1 MTQVRVVTDSAA
13 DLVPE
18 MAAQMG
24 ITVVPLVVRFGSETY
39 LDGQLT
45 IDEFWQRVSE
55 GQQPGTSQPSIGA
68 FEQAYSRLI
77 EAGHSVLCLT
87 LTGKHSGTYSGAC
100 TAARQFGDRVRV
112 LDSLSLSLGQGFQVL
127 AAARAALAGLSLDE
141 VAQLVER
148 VRDRTQLY
156 ILLDTIEFIRRG
168 GRASLLLPTLTRIT
182 KILKIKPILAL
193 PDGRLAVHSLARS
206 YGRGLE
212 QIRDEILRLRPIEG
226 LAVIHA
232 RCLDLARQMAS
243 DLSQRLGFPR
253 DKIVFAETGPL
264 LSTHSGPG
272 VIGVAAVQQA
282 GGESV

>member
-1 MTQVRVVTDSAA
+1 MSRVRVVTDSGADLAA
-13 DLVPE
+13 DVVGPME
-18 MAAQMG
+18 
-24 ITVVPLVVRFGSETY
+24 ITVVPLVVRFGEETY

-45 IDEFWQRVSE
+45 LDQFWQKVKE
-55 GQQPGTSQPSIGA
+55 GHHPGTSQPSIGA
-68 FEQAYSRLI
+68 FELAYSRLV

-100 TAARQFGDRVRV
+100 AAARRFGDKVRV

-141 VAQLVER
+141 VARLVEGVRERTR
-148 VRDRTQLY
+148 VF

-168 GRASLLLPTLTRIT
+168 GRANLLLPTLTRIT
-182 KILKIKPILAL
+182 KVLRIKPILTL
-193 PDGRLAVHSLARS
+193 PDGHLSVHSLARS

-212 QIRDEILRLRPIEG
+212 QIKEEILRLRPIEG

-232 RCLDLARQMAS
+232 RCLDAARKMTS
-243 DLSQRLGFPR
+243 DLSERLGFPR
-253 DKIVFAETGPL
+253 DKIIFVETGPL

-272 VIGVAAVQQA
+272 VIGVVAVQQ
-282 GGESV
+282 GRGEPA